1 MHYSATPVPGPVPQS
16 SLEGA
21 ARSRWMRS
29 SSCAGN
35 GCLEVSFGPGTV
47 SVRDSKRS
55 DSPVLT
61 YNHDE
66 WQAFLAGVRKGE
78 FDLADS

>member
-1 MHYSATPVPGPVPQS
+1 MHNVPAS
-16 SLEGA
+16 SSGA
-21 ARSRWMRS
+21 ASLTAPSGAGRDRWMRS

-35 GCLEVSFGPGTV
+35 GCLEVAFGPGTV
-47 SVRDSKRS
+47 SVRDSKRA

-66 WQAFLAGVRKGE
+66 WRAFLAGVRQGE